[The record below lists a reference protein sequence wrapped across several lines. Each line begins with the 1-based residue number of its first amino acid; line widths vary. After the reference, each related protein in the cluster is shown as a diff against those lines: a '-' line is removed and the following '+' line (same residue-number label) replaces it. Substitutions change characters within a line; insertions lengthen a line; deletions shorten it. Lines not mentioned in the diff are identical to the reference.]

1 MALAAGSVFAGFTID
16 ILLGAGG
23 MGEVYRARHPRLPRM
38 VALKVLSDTTA
49 GDPSFRARF
58 DREADLAAGLN
69 HRNIVTIHDR
79 GVEAERPWICME
91 YVPGTDVAHAIKQQ
105 PDGLNPA
112 RAVHIL
118 AEAARGIDHAHAN
131 GLLHRDIKPANILL
145 SHGDPGELERVVVS
159 DFGIAR
165 RVDQSTALTETGTFV
180 ATLAYAAPEIFTG
193 DPVDHRTDLYALGA
207 TLYEMLTG
215 TVPYPRTTP
224 AAVLHAHLMQPPPK
238 VTAHNPALPRE
249 LDDIIARAL
258 AKSPAER
265 FGTARELATSVA
277 GSLSRPQPF
286 RSPTQP
292 PRPTPPQAT
301 IVGRQPTSPSRP
313 PARTSP
319 APNSLPGRTPPPVGA
334 TPPQPPRTTL
344 EQGRIAPPP
353 PAEAARRD
361 RSHAASNA
369 PPTRTPVDPEPAAP
383 PGRSE
388 SSAVAAGQGSG
399 RRRSR
404 IGPSYRLA
412 IISLAVVLI
421 LTLGILVLYTA
432 ARRDYYIA
440 EDNGAVVIE
449 RGRPGSVLGMSWHS
463 PELIGCVTAAGELTL
478 SATASGFPAGCRALR
493 ITDLTAS
500 GRNSLQQG
508 LPRGS
513 LVDATK
519 RLQALVTGE
528 LLPTCEN
535 AHAPGGLAPAPT
547 GSATTTRSVVPTAPP
562 LGSAPTTSGS
572 PAPVTP
578 GQNCRTTG

>member
-38 VALKVLSDTTA
+38 VALKVLSDATA
-49 GDPSFRARF
+49 ADPSFRARF
-58 DREADLAAGLN
+58 DREADLAAQLN

-91 YVPGTDVAHAIKQQ
+91 YIPGTDVAHAVRQQ
-105 PDGLNPA
+105 GDGLNPA

-118 AEAARGIDHAHAN
+118 TEAARGIDHAHSN

-145 SHGDPGELERVVVS
+145 SPGDPGDPERVVVS

-238 VTAHNPALPRE
+238 LTMHNAALPRE

-258 AKSPAER
+258 AKNPAER
-265 FGTARELATSVA
+265 FSTARELAASVA
-277 GSLSRPQPF
+277 EALSRPQPF
-286 RSPTQP
+286 RSPAQP

-301 IVGRQPTSPSRP
+301 IVGQQPTAPSQP

-361 RSHAASNA
+361 RSHAASSA
-369 PPTRTPVDPEPAAP
+369 PPTRTPIDSAA
-383 PGRSE
+383 
-388 SSAVAAGQGSG
+388 AAGQGSG
-399 RRRSR
+399 HRRLR
-404 IGPSYRLA
+404 IGPPYRLA

-421 LTLGILVLYTA
+421 LTLGIVVLYTA
-432 ARRDYYIA
+432 ARRDYYVA

-478 SATASGFPAGCRALR
+478 SATASGFPAGCRSLR

-500 GRNSLQQG
+500 GRNSVQTG
-508 LPRGS
+508 LPRGPIDTAANQ
-513 LVDATK
+513 L
-519 RLQALVTGE
+519 RALVKSE
-528 LLPTCEN
+528 LLPACEQPP
-535 AHAPGGLAPAPT
+535 AAPGASAPSSTSPSTAPA
-547 GSATTTRSVVPTAPP
+547 
-562 LGSAPTTSGS
+562 APTLGA
-572 PAPVTP
+572 APVTTASRNPPQSVAPQTP
-578 GQNCRTTG
+578 GQICRVTG

>member
-38 VALKVLSDTTA
+38 VALKVLSDATA
-49 GDPSFRARF
+49 ADPSFRARF
-58 DREADLAAGLN
+58 DREADLAAQLN

-91 YVPGTDVAHAIKQQ
+91 YIPGTDVAHAVRQQ
-105 PDGLNPA
+105 GDGLNPA

-118 AEAARGIDHAHAN
+118 TEAARGIDHAHSN

-145 SHGDPGELERVVVS
+145 SPGDPGDPERVVVS

-238 VTAHNPALPRE
+238 VTAHNPGLPRE
-249 LDDIIARAL
+249 LDDIVARAL
-258 AKSPAER
+258 AKNPAER
-265 FGTARELATSVA
+265 FSTARELATSVA
-277 GSLSRPQPF
+277 GALSRPQPF
-286 RSPTQP
+286 RSPAQP

-301 IVGRQPTSPSRP
+301 IVGQRPTAPSQP
-313 PARTSP
+313 PAW
-319 APNSLPGRTPPPVGA
+319 TPPP
-334 TPPQPPRTTL
+334 
-344 EQGRIAPPP
+344 
-353 PAEAARRD
+353 AARRD
-361 RSHAASNA
+361 RSQAASSA
-369 PPTRTPVDPEPAAP
+369 PSTRTPVDPAPAVP

-388 SSAVAAGQGSG
+388 SSAAAAGRGSS
-399 RRRSR
+399 RRRSLL
-404 IGPSYRLA
+404 GPPYRLA

-421 LTLGILVLYTA
+421 LTLGIVVLYTA
-432 ARRDYYIA
+432 ARRDYYVA

-500 GRNSLQQG
+500 GRTSVQTG
-508 LPRGS
+508 LPRGPIDTAANQ
-513 LVDATK
+513 L
-519 RLQALVTGE
+519 RALVKSE
-528 LLPTCEN
+528 LLPACEQPP
-535 AHAPGGLAPAPT
+535 AAPGASAPSSTSPSTAPA
-547 GSATTTRSVVPTAPP
+547 
-562 LGSAPTTSGS
+562 APTLGA
-572 PAPVTP
+572 APVTTASRNPPQSVAPQTP
-578 GQNCRTTG
+578 GQICRVTG

>member
-23 MGEVYRARHPRLPRM
+23 MGEVYRAQHPRLPRM
-38 VALKVLSDTTA
+38 VALKVLSDSTA
-49 GDPSFRARF
+49 ADPSFRARF
-58 DREADLAAGLN
+58 DREADLAARLN

-105 PDGLNPA
+105 GDGLNPA

-118 AEAARGIDHAHAN
+118 TEAARGIDHAHSN

-145 SHGDPGELERVVVS
+145 SPGDPGDPERVVVS

-238 VTAHNPALPRE
+238 LTAHNPALPRE

-265 FGTARELATSVA
+265 FSTARELATSVA
-277 GSLSRPQPF
+277 GALSRPQPL
-286 RSPTQP
+286 RSPAQP
-292 PRPTPPQAT
+292 PRP
-301 IVGRQPTSPSRP
+301 
-313 PARTSP
+313 
-319 APNSLPGRTPPPVGA
+319 

-353 PAEAARRD
+353 LAEGAPAARRE
-361 RSHAASNA
+361 RSHAASSA
-369 PPTRTPVDPEPAAP
+369 PPTRTPVDPAPTAP

-388 SSAVAAGQGSG
+388 SAAAAAGQGSG

-404 IGPSYRLA
+404 IGPPYRLA

-463 PELIGCVTAAGELTL
+463 PELIGCVTVAGELTL

-500 GRNSLQQG
+500 GRNSLRQG

-519 RLQALVTGE
+519 WLQALVTSE
-528 LLPTCEN
+528 LLPACEN
-535 AHAPGGLAPAPT
+535 APAPGGLAQAPT
-547 GSATTTRSVVPTAPP
+547 GTATTTRSVVPTAPP

-578 GQNCRTTG
+578 GQICRTTG